1 MPAGGCSCN
10 SRSWPKCPS
19 DPAGPRL
26 PASVGPPPL
35 HTAGAPALE
44 DRQQAVEA
52 AGLNGAMLVLKWQ
65 D

>member
-1 MPAGGCSCN
+1 M
-10 SRSWPKCPS
+10 
-19 DPAGPRL
+19 
-26 PASVGPPPL
+26 